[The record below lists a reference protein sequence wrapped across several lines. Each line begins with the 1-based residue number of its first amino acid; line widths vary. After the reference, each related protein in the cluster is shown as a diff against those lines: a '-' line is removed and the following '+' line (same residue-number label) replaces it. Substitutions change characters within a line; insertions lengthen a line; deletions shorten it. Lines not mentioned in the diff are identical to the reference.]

1 MPAYFFVIDDPTPE
15 RCAAVRNWFESKLNN
30 KRRRIQ
36 FNIGRLCNI
45 QRELAILEAAPL
57 PRPKVISPT
66 SRNPFGV
73 VDISDQI
80 TAITERGER
89 IAQLKAKIAEV
100 NETIRVLEHEEKEL
114 QTWVDQNPYFQI

>member
-15 RCAAVRNWFESKLNN
+15 RCAAVRNWFDTKLNN

-45 QRELAILEAAPL
+45 RRELAILEATAL

-66 SRNPFGV
+66 TRNPFSV
-73 VDISDQI
+73 VDISDQMANI
-80 TAITERGER
+80 AERGER

-100 NETIRVLEHEEKEL
+100 TETIRELEHEEKAL